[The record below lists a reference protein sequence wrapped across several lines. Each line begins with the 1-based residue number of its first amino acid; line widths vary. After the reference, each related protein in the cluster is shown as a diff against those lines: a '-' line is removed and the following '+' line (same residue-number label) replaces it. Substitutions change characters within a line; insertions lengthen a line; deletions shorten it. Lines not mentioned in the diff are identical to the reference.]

1 MEIYEQILSSR
12 NLSASNLDKFINPI
26 YDEKHNPFLL
36 PDMEKAVKRLLIA
49 HHNKEKIFIYGDYD
63 IDGLTASTLLLDAFE
78 SFGYRDVE
86 VFIPNRFSE
95 GYGLTVDAIKEIA
108 SKGANLIVT
117 VDCGSLSYEPVD
129 VANKLGIDVI
139 ITDHHNVNELLPEA
153 VALVNPKRK
162 DHNYPFIDLPGVG
175 VAFKLVQALQT
186 KLKGL
191 ENGQEKRLLDLVALG
206 TICDVVS
213 LVDENRTHVY
223 WGLKVLQKSRRVGLV
238 ELMKI
243 ASVNKDN
250 LKTRDIGFALGPR
263 MNASG
268 RLETAM
274 HSLDLLRANNKVH
287 ARDKAELLDE
297 MNRQRRQNQ
306 DVIYEQALI
315 QAEDQSNSKVLVV
328 SDPSWNHGI
337 VGIVAAKLVERYKKP
352 VFVLQVM
359 GDESKGS
366 ARSFGDFSVADAV
379 RSADDLI
386 IKGGGHK
393 MAAGVTLPSNNIPEF
408 RQRVNHY
415 YDSLSLSGQEKF
427 LVPASDGKVDCL
439 KKINLEL
446 TDLISSLEPFGN
458 GNPEPVIKIQN
469 AQVANSRE
477 MGSNQQHTKITI
489 VDEHEHALD
498 LIRFNTP
505 PEYRVNIGDSLD
517 IWFSVEVNE
526 WNNNKRVEGRLIHLE
541 KNSQT

>member
-36 PDMEKAVKRLLIA
+36 PDMEKAIKRLLVA
-49 HHNKEKIFIYGDYD
+49 HRNKEKIFIYGDYD

-191 ENGQEKRLLDLVALG
+191 ENGQEKWLLDLVALG